1 MEKPLDLFS
10 DDVDRS
16 LDVVVDSDVVDVR
29 EYGLSRSDLRWL
41 GDERLE
47 DDNDLLLLLRLPWPQ
62 VALFSDLSAISS
74 SCLGLMS
81 VWVNRWVL
89 RLDLWLKHL

>member
-10 DDVDRS
+10 DTVDLSFDVG
-16 LDVVVDSDVVDVR
+16 VDNDVVDVR
-29 EYGLSRSDLRWL
+29 EYGLSRSDRRWL

-47 DDNDLLLLLRLPWPQ
+47 DDNDLLLLLWLPWPQ

-81 VWVNRWVL
+81 VCVNRWVF

>member
-10 DDVDRS
+10 DVVDRS
-16 LDVVVDSDVVDVR
+16 LDVVVVDVL
-29 EYGLSRSDLRWL
+29 EYGLSRSDRRWL
-41 GDERLE
+41 GDERPE
-47 DDNDLLLLLRLPWPQ
+47 DDSDLLLLLWLPWPQ

-81 VWVNRWVL
+81 VCVNRWVFK
-89 RLDLWLKHL
+89 LDLWLKHL